1 VGCLKE
7 FIDYV
12 LMSRILFLSQLLP
25 YPPDAGPKVRS
36 YYVLRHL
43 AQAHRVTLLAFSRPD
58 DSAEAIKHLRGFCED
73 VHLITMHRSL
83 FRNLLSL
90 ATSILKGAS
99 FIIQRDYVPE
109 MAQAIDRLLE
119 ATPFDAVHT
128 DQLWMA
134 QYALRA
140 KRVAPNAMLVLDEH
154 NACFQ
159 IWQRLAEGEH
169 NPVKHL
175 FLEREWRK
183 LRAYEAEASSCFD
196 HIVTVTEEDRL
207 ILQSLVA
214 SQRRQTIPLQPNHST
229 ANLITIPICID
240 TQSIVPVQP
249 ITGALDVLHLGTMFW
264 MPNIEGVL
272 WFARDVWPKV
282 IAQIPQATFTIAGK
296 NPPSEIRELSKNG
309 TGRSSI
315 QVTGYIPD
323 PQPYLERAGV
333 FIVPLL
339 SGGGM
344 RVKIIDAWRWGVPIV
359 STSIGAE
366 GIRCVPGEN
375 ILIEDDPLDFAQA
388 VMKVLKE
395 PSLAER
401 LRLNGRRWV
410 EENYNWRKVY
420 SRWDEIYNGAS
431 KS

>member
-1 VGCLKE
+1 
-7 FIDYV
+7 
-12 LMSRILFLSQLLP
+12 MSRILFLSQLLP

-43 AQAHRVTLLAFSRPD
+43 AQTHQVTLLAFTRPD
-58 DSAEAIKHLRGFCED
+58 DSPEAIQHLREICED
-73 VHLITMHRSL
+73 IHLITIHRSQI
-83 FRNLLSL
+83 RNLFSL
-90 ATSILKGAS
+90 AASLLKGAS

-109 MAQAIDRLLE
+109 MVQVIDQLLQT
-119 ATPFDAVHT
+119 TPFDAVHT

-140 KRVAPNAMLVLDEH
+140 KQVAPNLLIVLDEH

-159 IWQRLAEGEH
+159 IWKRLAVGER
-169 NPVKHL
+169 NPLKRL
-175 FLEREWRK
+175 LLEREWRK
-183 LRAYEAEASSCFD
+183 LQAYETQICSSFNY
-196 HIVTVTEEDRL
+196 IVTVTEKDQS
-207 ILQSLVA
+207 ILKNLVLPKTNLTKQIDHDQSNDNFLM
-214 SQRRQTIPLQPNHST
+214 
-229 ANLITIPICID
+229 IPICVD
-240 TQSIVPVQP
+240 TQSILPVQP
-249 ITGALDVLHLGTMFW
+249 ISGTLNVLHLGTMFW

-272 WFARDVWPKV
+272 WFSREVWPKV
-282 IAQIPQATFTIAGK
+282 VAQIPEATFTVVGK
-296 NPPSEIRELSKNG
+296 NPPSEIRNISKNG

-323 PQPYLERAGV
+323 PQPYLQKAGV

-344 RVKIIDAWRWGVPIV
+344 RVKIIDAWRWGLPIV

-366 GIRCVPGEN
+366 GIQCVPDEN
-375 ILIEDDPLDFAQA
+375 ILIADDPLAFAQA
-388 VMKVLKE
+388 VVKILQE

-401 LRLNGRRWV
+401 LRLNGRRWA

-420 SRWDEIYNGAS
+420 SRWDEIYNGFS
-431 KS
+431 KC